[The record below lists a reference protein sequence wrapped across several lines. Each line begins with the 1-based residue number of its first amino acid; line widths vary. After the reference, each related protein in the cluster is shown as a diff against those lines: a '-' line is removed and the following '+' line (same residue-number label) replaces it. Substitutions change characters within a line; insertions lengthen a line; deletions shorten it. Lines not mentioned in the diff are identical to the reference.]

1 MQKQTKKGGQHHQ
14 LIHWRTNKDIRPGV
28 PSEAD
33 TENTDP
39 LSSQFSPA
47 LIGQFPLRS
56 GTTGCWID
64 ALFSGSLA
72 RQRKRP

>member
-1 MQKQTKKGGQHHQ
+1 MRAERLNESHQ

-33 TENTDP
+33 AENTDP
-39 LSSQFSPA
+39 LSSLLLAAMVGGSSQ
-47 LIGQFPLRS
+47 RS